1 MAGDALLDHLFGG
14 ETEMRRRDGYGGGG
28 CCGGSETE
36 PAAVYGWV
44 RSVFYRLMGFRVSS
58 VRLPLPSDPIRGRRA
73 ERETFHWPSVSTSA
87 GGSSVSTSAGSSSA
101 AHGSAGSP
109 GHGSAVHGSTGT
121 MATSGAL
128 TYGVDAGRS
137 DVL

>member
-14 ETEMRRRDGYGGGG
+14 ETEMRRRDG
-28 CCGGSETE
+28 
-36 PAAVYGWV
+36 
-44 RSVFYRLMGFRVSS
+44 
-58 VRLPLPSDPIRGRRA
+58 LPLPSDPIRGRRA